1 MHIKYQEH
9 LICLLKL
16 YIDNGIESK
25 GAKLSM
31 KIIIVED
38 EIKRLEKVKIGTS
51 DDAKVFY
58 DSLIS
63 YLKGSGTE
71 VTSKEVKRILS
82 GVTK

>member
-1 MHIKYQEH
+1 
-9 LICLLKL
+9 
-16 YIDNGIESK
+16 
-25 GAKLSM
+25 M